1 MKNLR
6 FIQFSGEIRDF
17 FCQIL
22 MKKHQFKDELLK
34 KKFERILFY
43 LIKVNYLF

>member
-22 MKKHQFKDELLK
+22 MKKHQFRDELLK
-34 KKFERILFY
+34 KISNEIFY